1 MGSPPSA
8 LGLLGPAV
16 HGWARRAVTTV
27 KWLLGAQRW
36 PEPFRASAAVLLAAG
51 NGAWAALLHP
61 SLAGPLA
68 ALAGC
73 GVLAVAGGALTRNFV
88 PVAVGVG
95 LLGAEYLAGQAGRPV
110 SVAGAS
116 AFGVLL
122 LVACEL
128 TWWSAELS
136 ARSSWSKKVRRE
148 RWVWLAGT
156 AGGAFAAGVVVGL
169 AGISGVG
176 PGTTVAAAGA
186 ASLLVVALALASW
199 AREVSGRSAVDE
211 KAPRR

>member
-16 HGWARRAVTTV
+16 HGWARRAVATV
-27 KWLLGAQRW
+27 KWVLGAQRW
-36 PEPFRASAAVLLAAG
+36 PEPLRALSAVFLAAG
-51 NGAWAALLHP
+51 DAIWAALLHP
-61 SLAGPLA
+61 SLARPLA
-68 ALAGC
+68 ALAAC
-73 GVLAVAGGALTRNFV
+73 GVLAVAGGVLTRNFV
-88 PVAVGVG
+88 PVTVGVG
-95 LLGAEYLAGQAGRPV
+95 LLGAEYLAGQVGRPV

-116 AFGVLL
+116 AFGAIL

-128 TWWSAELS
+128 AWWSAELS
-136 ARSSWSKKVRRE
+136 ARSSWGKKVRRE

-156 AGGAFAAGVVVGL
+156 ALGAFAAGVVVGL

-199 AREVSGRSAVDE
+199 ARDISGH
-211 KAPRR
+211 